1 MGLVTF
7 IILFGPAMEYSAP
20 NMTPSASHVTQK
32 NENHGQNG
40 LNFRLHGQNTSTRCD
55 ICHVTLR
62 VYVPDEHQSVLKF
75 KTSKRPFSSSRS
87 TILLRPRPFV
97 LKFKSLHGL
106 CF

>member
-7 IILFGPAMEYSAP
+7 IILFGPAMEYVVP

-62 VYVPDEHQSVLKF
+62 KPPLFHFFRLKF
-75 KTSKRPFSSSRS
+75 KKSSTLESSSFMK
-87 TILLRPRPFV
+87 ILKHTWHILSWRE
-97 LKFKSLHGL
+97 
-106 CF
+106 

>member
-7 IILFGPAMEYSAP
+7 IILFGPAMEYVAP
-20 NMTPSASHVTQK
+20 NMTPYASHVTQK

-62 VYVPDEHQSVLKF
+62 KPPLFHFFRLKF
-75 KTSKRPFSSSRS
+75 IIFVKRHLF
-87 TILLRPRPFV
+87 
-97 LKFKSLHGL
+97 
-106 CF
+106 